1 MIDPVTDRALWGV
14 VALAISFIV
23 LVIGILYAATWR
35 PEHEPPQA
43 LAPATAE
50 EMYTYTCYCHREPV
64 HVNLRA
70 CELPRRHAR
79 GHWRR

>member
-14 VALAISFIV
+14 VALAISLIV

-35 PEHEPPQA
+35 PEHEPPR
-43 LAPATAE
+43 APATAE
-50 EMYTYTCYCHREPV
+50 EAYMYTCYCHREPV
-64 HVNLRA
+64 HITLRA
-70 CELPRRHAR
+70 SELPRRQAR